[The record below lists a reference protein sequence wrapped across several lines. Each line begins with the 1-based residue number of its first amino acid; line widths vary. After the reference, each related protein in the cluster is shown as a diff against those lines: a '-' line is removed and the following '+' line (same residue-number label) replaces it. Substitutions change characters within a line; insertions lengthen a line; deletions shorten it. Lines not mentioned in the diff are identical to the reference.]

1 MHIIASYSLYAPP
14 PSPTLYDYVKLIA
27 EGPLCPASSGNI
39 KRGYLAEA
47 WGAKHIG
54 LKEE

>member
-14 PSPTLYDYVKLIA
+14 LTLYDYVKLIA

>member
-1 MHIIASYSLYAPP
+1 MPP
-14 PSPTLYDYVKLIA
+14 PLTLYDYVKLIA